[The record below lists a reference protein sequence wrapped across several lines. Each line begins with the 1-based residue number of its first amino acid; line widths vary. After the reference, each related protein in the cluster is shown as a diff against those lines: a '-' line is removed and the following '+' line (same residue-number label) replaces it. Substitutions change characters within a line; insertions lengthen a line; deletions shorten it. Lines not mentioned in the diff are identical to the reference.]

1 MPSVN
6 KRGDTYRI
14 MVSQGYD
21 IYGKQIRKTTSYTP
35 PEGVTE
41 GKAENWLWLM
51 PTSLRN
57 GARAW

>member
-1 MPSVN
+1 MPSVK

-41 GKAENWLWLM
+41 AHFSRLWNTL
-51 PTSLRN
+51 
-57 GARAW
+57 WW